1 MIVFAYN
8 PLFHHLRV
16 DSPFLGKSMEISDG
30 FLAFTGKKIDIA
42 TQQLC
47 FHLAIAMLLHR
58 NIYAFTMQ

>member
-16 DSPFLGKSMEISDG
+16 DSPFFGKSIKISEG

-42 TQQLC
+42 
-47 FHLAIAMLLHR
+47 
-58 NIYAFTMQ
+58 MQ